1 MTESNRLSEALRK
14 SEERF
19 RLMVESV
26 QDYAIFMLDP
36 DGYVVSW
43 NRGAERIKGYTEE
56 EIVGKHFSIFY
67 TDPDRERNFPAH
79 ELVVAAREGRFEDEG
94 WRLRKDGSRLWASVV
109 ITALRDEETNE
120 LVGFGKVTRDLT
132 ERVQA
137 AGERRALEREREA
150 RRLAEDLA
158 EEVRA
163 QTARLEVQAVA
174 LATVNASL
182 VRANDELQAQS
193 EDAERLRSEAEMS
206 SRAKTDFLANMSHE
220 LRTPMNAII
229 GYTDLI
235 ELEIAG
241 PVTEAQR
248 AQLERIRVSSQHLLM
263 LVDDIL
269 DLAKIEAGR
278 IEIAREPCLVREV
291 VDAGLSLVRPQAAAR
306 ELEIVDRC
314 EFAPEL
320 RYVGDEDRVRQ
331 ILVNLLSN
339 AVKFTDAGG
348 TVTVRCEAAT
358 AGVPILHAG
367 AHPFVTMQ
375 VADTGI
381 GIPEDHLET
390 VFDPFVQV
398 ETGRT
403 RTRGGTGLGLAISR
417 QLARLM
423 GGDLTVTS
431 EVGAGSCFTL
441 WLPTAS

>member
-1 MTESNRLSEALRK
+1 
-14 SEERF
+14 
-19 RLMVESV
+19 MVESV

-36 DGYVVSW
+36 GGHIVSW
-43 NRGAERIKGYTEE
+43 NRGAERIKGYREE
-56 EIVGKHFSIFY
+56 EILGKHFSIFY
-67 TDPDRERNFPAH
+67 TAKDRERNFPGH

-94 WRLRKDGSRLWASVV
+94 WRLRKDGSRFWASVV
-109 ITALRDEETNE
+109 ITALHDEDTDE

-132 ERVQA
+132 ERVHA
-137 AGERRALEREREA
+137 EGERRALEREREA
-150 RRLAEDLA
+150 RRLAEELA
-158 EEVRA
+158 EEVRE
-163 QTARLEVQAVA
+163 QTARLEDQAIA
-174 LATVNASL
+174 LETLNESL
-182 VRANDELQAQS
+182 LEANEELRAQS
-193 EDAERLRSEAEMS
+193 EAAERLRNEAEMS
-206 SRAKTDFLANMSHE
+206 SRAKSDFLANMSHE

-235 ELEIAG
+235 ELGIAG
-241 PVTEAQR
+241 PVTDGQR

-278 IEIAREPCLVREV
+278 VEIAREPCLVGDV
-291 VDAGLSLVRPQAAAR
+291 VDAGLSLIRPQAAAGD
-306 ELEIVDRC
+306 LEIVNQC
-314 EFAPEL
+314 EFTAEL
-320 RYVGDEDRVRQ
+320 LYLGDEDRVRQ

-348 TVTVRCEAAT
+348 TVTIRCGAAT
-358 AGVPILHAG
+358 AGNPVPHAG
-367 AHPFVTMQ
+367 ARPFVAMQ

-381 GIPEDHLET
+381 GIPEDHLEA
-390 VFDPFVQV
+390 VFEPFVQV

-431 EVGAGSCFTL
+431 EVSAGSCFTL
-441 WLPTAS
+441 WLPAAT